1 MEKNKNILIGGLLAI
16 VLIMAVG
23 YAAFA
28 TQLTVNG
35 TAEITSKWDVHF
47 KEDNTAMT
55 ATTTGVGDKP
65 AGTMKRTSAT
75 A

>member
-28 TQLTVNG
+28 TQL
-35 TAEITSKWDVHF
+35 
-47 KEDNTAMT
+47 
-55 ATTTGVGDKP
+55 
-65 AGTMKRTSAT
+65 
-75 A
+75 